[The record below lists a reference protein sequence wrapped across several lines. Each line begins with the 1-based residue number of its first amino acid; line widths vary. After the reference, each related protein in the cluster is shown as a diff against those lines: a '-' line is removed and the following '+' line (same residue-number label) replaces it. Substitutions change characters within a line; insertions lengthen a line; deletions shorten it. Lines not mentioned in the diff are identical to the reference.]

1 MSIEIPDYMVGP
13 VIYGLGTFIRER
25 HNVPYEVRVA
35 YQRLVIMSAA
45 GHERSTDETELDQD
59 DLIGTA
65 EVAFLLGC
73 SARHVRRLQA
83 DLDGAQPAGS
93 THLVFS
99 RRSVIRYRDA
109 REEHRRRELDDRNVT
124 GAERVPGEPEP

>member
-1 MSIEIPDYMVGP
+1 MTGRRGVELPEYLVGP
-13 VIYGLGTFIRER
+13 VLYAVSNFIRQR
-25 HNVPYEVRVA
+25 PTVPAEVREA
-35 YQRLVIMSAA
+35 HRWLTLMSAA
-45 GHERSTDETELDQD
+45 GHQSSGSETELEPD

-65 EVAFLLGC
+65 EAASLLGC

-99 RRSVIRYRDA
+99 RRSVIRYADSR
-109 REEHRRRELDDRNVT
+109 REHRELVKRRDRD
-124 GAERVPGEPEP
+124 EH